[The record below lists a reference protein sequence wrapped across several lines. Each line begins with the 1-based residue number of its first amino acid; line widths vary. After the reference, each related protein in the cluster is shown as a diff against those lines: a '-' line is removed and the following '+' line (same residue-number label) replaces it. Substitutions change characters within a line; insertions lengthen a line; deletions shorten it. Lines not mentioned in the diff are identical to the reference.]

1 VKRIL
6 FGVAMLALIAGF
18 AAGLTRILAP
28 SEQVYSVAVVRAGLD
43 KDPHAWA
50 GRVILVR
57 GAIWN
62 VVNLNLISS
71 PAMTGSTPQT
81 ALVSLGSVLQRHWIN
96 LQRGKGRWI
105 AKTPYYYS
113 AFVSSPA
120 IMKTPL
126 PQLRL
131 LLSPGVRPPIPRL
144 HWPLPATL
152 YNLPLVGAKFAD
164 LFPGDDGL
172 TVRMRLSPP
181 HICSSSTA
189 VCPDGVL
196 LAS

>member
-1 VKRIL
+1 MKRIL
-6 FGVAMLALIAGF
+6 FGVAMLVLIAGF
-18 AAGLTRILAP
+18 AASLAQRLMP
-28 SEQVYSVAVVRAGLD
+28 SEQVYAVAVVRARLD

-50 GRVILVR
+50 GRVILVH
-57 GAIWN
+57 GAVWN
-62 VVNLNLISS
+62 VVGLSLTSS
-71 PAMTGSTPQT
+71 PAIKSSTPQT
-81 ALVSLGSVLQRHWIN
+81 ALVSLGPVLQRHWISP
-96 LQRGKGRWI
+96 QRGKGRWI

-120 IMKTPL
+120 IMRTPL

-144 HWPLPATL
+144 HWPLPAAL

-172 TVRMRLSPP
+172 TVRVRLSAP